1 MPKTSLSQR
10 WSPVHAEASQAST
23 ELTSSRGSSHR
34 WSKPKDPAKSQRT
47 LEDKNHF
54 RYKYPPKGMHS
65 VGGLWRLS
73 LKLSRSIQE
82 HQRRSRRS
90 SELEARER
98 KSNHIKSKTNH
109 KIVRVVVCLSQR
121 TVRDVSDSF
130 LIAKSVRLLVRL
142 KGVLLVR
149 LRTDA

>member
-10 WSPVHAEASQAST
+10 WSPAHAEASQAST

-73 LKLSRSIQE
+73 LKLSRSTQE
-82 HQRRSRRS
+82 HERRSRRS

-98 KSNHIKSKTNH
+98 KSNHIKSNSNH
-109 KIVRVVVCLSQR
+109 KSIRVVVCLSQR

-130 LIAKSVRLLVRL
+130 LIARVLGYLLGW
-142 KGVLLVR
+142 KECY
-149 LRTDA
+149 